1 MMNRLGKRI
10 LCLVLAAV
18 LLMGT
23 MPVSAFAAQENA
35 FILVAEGG
43 GSLVIAPEYVAY
55 EAGQTIRQALAASG
69 HTFTGLEEGVIS
81 EINGVVGNYTRSDDA
96 GGYDLD
102 RPASEIRYFRI
113 SEASDSKPSDGLK
126 QLMTAMADY
135 RLKEAD
141 VQAAAKGAYD
151 MAYSQFL
158 GIDSKSAAVLAE
170 DLNAAVQDY
179 ENTQSGTHYEVT
191 FRSSAG
197 THIDTLIRA
206 ENAYGKVWEETA
218 DGILEL
224 PVGSYTFLISRDGLR
239 VTGTVEVS
247 GNMTVQADLPQEL
260 WLDLDAFRLSGS
272 YGPEDSEESKFSDD
286 EFVLEPWTDRQTTA
300 AVTDT
305 FTGTVYTY
313 TKYRTDLLDE
323 VPVLTAVYRN
333 AQTGEATEQNIPF
346 ESLRSGAVSVLSRG
360 AEGNQV
366 IYRVSVLME
375 DGYTYSQDYTVSFG
389 RIPTLSCIRVADQE
403 GVDQAAGFAFA
414 PEVNEYTYKVV
425 DSVTA
430 VTVKAEPLVAGYTVT
445 VNGTEDTGEGVAVD
459 VNGETQIDVTVT
471 AGGYSNTYTLTVL
484 PGEGQKIS
492 FITANGDVTME
503 VVNSNGE
510 VMPYQ
515 KFREGTSGNRY
526 QYVLVPGETY
536 SYVATLYTYYHVAD
550 EFVMEDVAG
559 STIQVDLTAED
570 WLSALAMGVGG
581 QGSKYKDTLKLNET
595 FDPAVHSY
603 ETVLIDT
610 EHIPYIWVTGTDKSI
625 TIKAIYTQVFSSD
638 LYHGKEKTVTLTS
651 GKNTGEKLQRFLM
664 DENPIE
670 NTVTVRLIKEQN
682 GMTYYQDYVVEVKRS
697 LTLEGIEAECDGAI
711 AVLTQADGTTGYNSD
726 VREYTVTVSMAAQ
739 NLALMLNTYQN
750 GTCYGEDSVGYRV
763 LVDSVDVTD
772 TGTVDIPLDGTIET
786 QTVSI
791 LVENDK
797 APEGT
802 GEYILHILK
811 SPPVEA
817 TFEILPEEALLV
829 LYDKLSGQ
837 RLRTDENG
845 VYQLCEGSSYDYV
858 LSRYGYVNKV
868 GVLEVTRDDAECLV
882 VRDGETDYIVEETD
896 GAGGAVTIVWMLDEA
911 PVNEKIN
918 PDMEA
923 QWADFRG
930 DSSNNGVTDAPS
942 PVSAEDGTLYWA
954 NQVGNGIDSDA
965 VGSPIIVEGD
975 LITYASDRIYRIDT
989 VSGEVL
995 ATGTMDHKSS
1005 FSITPPTYYEGMVF
1019 VALSNGT
1026 VQAFNA
1032 DTLESLWIYQDPLGG
1047 QPNSPLTVHNGY
1059 LYTGFWNSETGDANF
1074 VCLSVTDEN
1083 PEDAKE
1089 SKAASWFHTAKGGYY
1104 WAGAYATDE
1113 YVLVGTDDGTN
1124 SCTGQSS
1131 GLLMLDARTGD
1142 LLDSEEGLNGDIRST
1157 VVFDSVTDAC
1167 YFASKGGSFYSV
1179 RAEKTDEGW
1188 NLTNLWSVA
1197 LNNGGN
1203 GTPMSTSTPVVYNG
1217 RAYVGVSGAGQ
1228 FSAYSGHNITVIDL
1242 KKKAIAYSVQTQG
1255 YPQTSGL
1262 LTTAYE
1268 EASGYVYIYFFDNM
1282 TPGKLR
1288 VLRDKAGQTRADYLT
1303 TENGESTAY
1312 ALFTPT
1318 GEQAQYAICSPIADE
1333 YGTVYFKNDSAYLM
1347 AYGSA
1352 IEKIEVTTLPDKMV
1366 YAEGETFDPAGM
1378 VVTATYAN
1386 GKTRDI
1392 TDYVTCNAD
1401 PFSDGNTIVTISFDH
1416 VMYHNVE
1423 DGSAMNSGVRTA
1435 TPVTTLTVEIGEPE
1449 EPDQPTEPG
1458 MDDMLMGDVNGDGE
1472 VDVRDANLAVSW
1484 YYGNV
1489 ELDDAQL
1496 IAADVTGDGD
1506 VDVRDANLIVSYYYG
1521 TIEIFPAEQAG
1532 E

>member
-10 LCLVLAAV
+10 LCLVLVAV
-18 LLMGT
+18 LLMGV
-23 MPVSAFAAQENA
+23 MPASAFAVKENA
-35 FILVAEGG
+35 FVLVAEGG
-43 GSLVIAPEYVAY
+43 GSLVIAPVYVEY
-55 EAGQTIRQALAASG
+55 EAGQTIRQALAATG
-69 HTFTGLEEGVIS
+69 HIFTGLEDGVIS
-81 EINGVVGNYTRSDDA
+81 EINGVVGNYTRSDDE

-102 RPASEIRYFRI
+102 RAASEIRYFRI
-113 SEASDSKPSDGLK
+113 SEASDSKPSEGLK
-126 QLMTAMADY
+126 KLMTAMADY

-141 VQAAAKGAYD
+141 VQAAAKSAYD
-151 MAYSQFL
+151 MAYSQFV
-158 GIDSKSAAVLAE
+158 GIDSSSAAVLAE
-170 DLNAAVQDY
+170 DLIDAVAEY
-179 ENTQSGTHYEVT
+179 EAVQSGTHYDVT
-191 FRSSAG
+191 FRG
-197 THIDTLIRA
+197 GKGVHTDTLITA
-206 ENAYGKVWEETA
+206 ENAYGKVWEETE

-224 PVGSYTFLISRDGLR
+224 PAGSYTFRVSRDGLAVSGTLD
-239 VTGTVEVS
+239 VTGNT
-247 GNMTVQADLPQEL
+247 GVQADLPQEL
-260 WLDLDAFRLSGS
+260 WLELDAFRLSGS
-272 YGPEDSEESKFSDD
+272 YGPEDSEEGRFSDD
-286 EFVLEPWTDRQTTA
+286 EFELEAWAERRTTA
-300 AVTDT
+300 AVMDT

-313 TKYRTDLLDE
+313 AEYRDDLLTE
-323 VPVLTAVYRN
+323 VPVLTAVYKN
-333 AQTGEATEQNIPF
+333 AQTGEMTEQNIPF
-346 ESLRSGAVSVLSRG
+346 ESLRSGTMSVLSRG
-360 AEGNQV
+360 AAGNEV
-366 IYRVSVLME
+366 IYRVSARME
-375 DGYTYSQDYTVSFG
+375 DGYTYSQDYTVSFE
-389 RIPTLSCIRVADQE
+389 RIPTLSGIRVADQE
-403 GVDQAAGFAFA
+403 GVDQAAGYGFD
-414 PEVNEYTYKVV
+414 PEVKEYTYKVV
-425 DSVTA
+425 DSVTS
-430 VTVKAEPLVAGYTVT
+430 VTVKAAPTVAGYSVA
-445 VNGTEDTGEGVAVD
+445 VNGTVDTGEGVAVT
-459 VNGETQIDVTVT
+459 VNGETRIEVTVS
-471 AGGYSNTYTLTVL
+471 ANGYSNTYILTVL
-484 PGEGQKIS
+484 PGEGQKLS

-550 EFVMEDVAG
+550 EFTMEDVAG

-570 WLSALAMGVGG
+570 WLSDLAMGVGG
-581 QGSKYKDTLKLNET
+581 SGSKYRDTLPLDQT

-603 ETVLIDT
+603 EAVLVDT
-610 EHIPYIWVTGTDKSI
+610 EHIPYIWVTSQESDVTV
-625 TIKAIYTQVFSSD
+625 KAVYTQVFSSD
-638 LYHGKEKTVTLTS
+638 LYHGKEKTVTLTP

-670 NTVTVRLIKEQN
+670 NAVTVRLTREVD

-697 LTLEGIEAECDGAI
+697 LTLESIGAECDGTI
-711 AVLTQADGTTGYNSD
+711 AVLTQPDGTTGYALE
-726 VREYTVTVSMAAQ
+726 VREYAVTVSMAAR
-739 NLALMLNTYQN
+739 NLALMLGTYQDS
-750 GTCYGEDSVGYRV
+750 TCYGEESVGYRV
-763 LVDSVDVTD
+763 LVDGVDVTEA
-772 TGTVDIPLDGTIET
+772 GSADIPLDGTIET
-786 QTVSI
+786 QTVTI
-791 LVENDK
+791 AVENNK
-797 APEGT
+797 APGGT
-802 GEYILHILK
+802 GEYVLHILK

-817 TFEILPEEALLV
+817 AFEILPEEALLV

-837 RLRTDENG
+837 RLRMDENG
-845 VYQLCEGSSYDYV
+845 AYQLCEGSSYDYV
-858 LSRYGYVNKV
+858 LSRYGYVGKT
-868 GVLEVTRDDAECLV
+868 GTLEVTRDEAEHLV
-882 VRDGETDYIVEETD
+882 VRDGETDYPVAETGD
-896 GAGGAVTIVWMLDEA
+896 AGGAVTIAWTLVEA
-911 PVNEKIN
+911 PVNEAIR

-930 DSSNNGVTDAPS
+930 DSSNNGVTDAPI
-942 PVSAEDGTLYWA
+942 PVSAEEGTLYWA
-954 NQVGNGIDSDA
+954 NQVGSGIDSDA

-975 LITYASDRIYRIDT
+975 LITYASDRLYRIDT
-989 VSGEVL
+989 VSGQIL

-1005 FSITPPTYYEGMVF
+1005 FSITPPAYYEGMVF

-1074 VCLSVTDEN
+1074 VCLSVTDEDPTN
-1083 PEDAKE
+1083 EKE
-1089 SKAASWFHTAKGGYY
+1089 AKAASWFYTAKGGYY
-1104 WAGAYATDE
+1104 WAGAYACDD

-1131 GLLMLDARTGD
+1131 GLLMLDARSGE
-1142 LLDSEEGLNGDIRST
+1142 LLDSADGLNGDIRST
-1157 VVFDSVTDAC
+1157 IVYDNETDAY
-1167 YFASKGGSFYSV
+1167 YFTSKGGSFYAV
-1179 RAEKTDEGW
+1179 KTEKTEEGW
-1188 NLTNLWSVA
+1188 MLTDLWNIA

-1242 KKKAIAYSVQTQG
+1242 GRKTIAYSVQTQG

-1303 TENGESTAY
+1303 VENGESTAY

-1333 YGTVYFKNDSAYLM
+1333 YGTIYFKNDSAYLM

-1352 IEKIEVTTLPDKMV
+1352 IEKIEVTVQPDKMV
-1366 YAEGETFDPAGM
+1366 YAEGESFDPAGM
-1378 VVTATYAN
+1378 VVIATYAN

-1392 TDYVTCNAD
+1392 TGYVTCNAD
-1401 PFSDGNTIVTISFDH
+1401 PFSQENTVVTISFDH
-1416 VMYHNVE
+1416 VMYHNAE
-1423 DGSAMNSGVRTA
+1423 DGTAMDSGIRTA
-1435 TPVTTLTVEIGEPE
+1435 TPVTTLTVEIGESEDPE
-1449 EPDQPTEPG
+1449 QPTDP
-1458 MDDMLMGDVNGDGE
+1458 DDEDVLMGDVNGDGD

-1489 ELDDAQL
+1489 DLSDEQL
-1496 IAADVTGDGD
+1496 TAADVNGDGD
-1506 VDVRDANLIVSYYYG
+1506 VDVRDANLIVSWYYG
-1521 TIEIFPAEQAG
+1521 NIDSFPAEQMD